1 MSDATRSSRCD
12 VPINDFSALA
22 GKLQETAEAMLAF
35 CRSAS
40 AEKDSSKTEDG
51 AELAEHGCKP
61 GEYRQYHLPP
71 YALTEEGE
79 LLDRYKAENIAAAL
93 DAICNEF
100 FATVFLMKGYDA
112 DSKITNFTTLYQI
125 EELLSRSLGMLSKT
139 CSVLADYNLMHVR
152 RIPTA

>member
-1 MSDATRSSRCD
+1 MSDAANFSRCEFPFD
-12 VPINDFSALA
+12 AFLVLA

-40 AEKDSSKTEDG
+40 AEKDSSKTDDD

-93 DAICNEF
+93 DAIYNDL

-112 DSKITNFTTLYQI
+112 DSKITNFTLYQI
-125 EELLSRSLGMLSKT
+125 GELLSRSLGMLSKT
-139 CSVLADYNLMHVR
+139 GSVLADYNLMHVK

>member
-1 MSDATRSSRCD
+1 MSDATSSSRCD

-22 GKLQETAEAMLAF
+22 AKLQETAQAMLAF

-40 AEKDSSKTEDG
+40 PEKDSSKTEDD
-51 AELAEHGCKP
+51 ADLAEHGCKP

-93 DAICNEF
+93 DAIYNDL

-112 DSKITNFTTLYQI
+112 DTRITNFTLYQI
-125 EELLSRSLGMLSKT
+125 GELLSRSLGMLNKT
-139 CSVLADYNLMHVR
+139 GSVLADYNLMHVR

>member
-1 MSDATRSSRCD
+1 MSDATSSSRCD

-93 DAICNEF
+93 DAIYNDL
-100 FATVFLMKGYDA
+100 FATAFLMEGYDA
-112 DSKITNFTTLYQI
+112 DTRITNFTLYQI
-125 EELLSRSLGMLSKT
+125 GELLSRSLGMLSKT

>member
-1 MSDATRSSRCD
+1 MSGPT
-12 VPINDFSALA
+12 P
-22 GKLQETAEAMLAF
+22 
-35 CRSAS
+35 
-40 AEKDSSKTEDG
+40 KDSAKTEDG
-51 AELAEHGCKP
+51 AELTGHGHKP
-61 GEYRQYHLPP
+61 GEYCQYHLPP

-93 DAICNEF
+93 DAIYNDL

-112 DSKITNFTTLYQI
+112 DTRITNFTLYQI
-125 EELLSRSLGMLSKT
+125 GELLSRSLGMLSKT

>member
-1 MSDATRSSRCD
+1 MSDAANFSRCEFPFD
-12 VPINDFSALA
+12 AFLVLA

-40 AEKDSSKTEDG
+40 AEKDSSKTDDD

-79 LLDRYKAENIAAAL
+79 LLDRYKAENIAAL
-93 DAICNEF
+93 DAIYNDL

-112 DSKITNFTTLYQI
+112 DTRITNFTLYQI
-125 EELLSRSLGMLSKT
+125 GELLSRSLGMLSKT
-139 CSVLADYNLMHVR
+139 GSVLADYNLMHVK

>member
-1 MSDATRSSRCD
+1 MSGPT
-12 VPINDFSALA
+12 P
-22 GKLQETAEAMLAF
+22 
-35 CRSAS
+35 
-40 AEKDSSKTEDG
+40 KDSAKTEDG
-51 AELAEHGCKP
+51 AELTGHGHKP
-61 GEYRQYHLPP
+61 GEYCQYHLPP

-93 DAICNEF
+93 GAIYNDL

-112 DSKITNFTTLYQI
+112 DTRITNITLYQI
-125 EELLSRSLGMLSKT
+125 GELLSRSLGMLSKT

>member
-1 MSDATRSSRCD
+1 MSGPT
-12 VPINDFSALA
+12 P
-22 GKLQETAEAMLAF
+22 
-35 CRSAS
+35 
-40 AEKDSSKTEDG
+40 KDSAKTEDG
-51 AELAEHGCKP
+51 AELTGHGHKP
-61 GEYRQYHLPP
+61 GEYCQYHLPP

-93 DAICNEF
+93 GTIYNDL

-125 EELLSRSLGMLSKT
+125 GELLSRSLGMLSKT